1 MGEAQVN
8 LFEPELNRSIKVQT
22 TDQRLTSN
30 AGVILLR
37 DAEVSALSI
46 QVS

>member
-1 MGEAQVN
+1 MGEQQN
-8 LFEPELNRSIKVQT
+8 SIFEPEFNRSIKVQG

-37 DAEVSALSI
+37 DADHRLEIIDSG
-46 QVS
+46 